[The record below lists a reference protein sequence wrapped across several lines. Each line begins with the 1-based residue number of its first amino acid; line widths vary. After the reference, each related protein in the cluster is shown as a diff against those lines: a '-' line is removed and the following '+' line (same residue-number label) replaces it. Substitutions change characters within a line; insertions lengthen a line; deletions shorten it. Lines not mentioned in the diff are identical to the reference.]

1 MIVKHI
7 PMRSTHKSDFAG
19 LINYLTDAQSKE
31 HRLGHVKLTNCHA
44 DSVRDAISEVLAT
57 QQSNTRAKNDK
68 TYHLIISFRAGEQLE
83 QDVLSEIEKR
93 VCDSLGFNDHQRI
106 SAVHND
112 TDNLHIH
119 VAINKIHPTRH
130 TMHEPYAAYRTLAE
144 QCEQLEKAFG
154 LQQDN
159 HTPQQTHNAAR
170 AADMERHSGI
180 ESLAGWI
187 KRECLEEMKAAQ
199 NWAELH
205 DTCRAHGLTLSAK
218 GNGLVFSADSGITVK
233 ASTVARD
240 LSKPKLEA
248 RFGAFQSAQTDSN
261 HSGQAAQRKYQKQ
274 PLKTRIDTSE
284 LYARYQREQQALA
297 THKTAALEQ
306 LRHKKNQLIINAK
319 NNNKVRRAAIKL
331 TGSSRFTKRVLYS
344 QASQALKSR
353 LAAIHKQYRQ
363 ERQQVY
369 QTHSKRTWADWLKHQ
384 AQHGD
389 QTALAALR
397 AREAAQA
404 LNGNTLQ
411 GNGQT
416 RKDQRSVIDSIT
428 KTGTVLFR
436 SKNGAV
442 RDDGQRL
449 QVSTQSDSEAIT
461 QALKIALERY
471 GNQISVNG
479 SPEFKARVIRAA
491 ADTDLPLTFSD
502 KGLEQRRLALLSA
515 NHQATPAKAQRR
527 GVPPIGKAP
536 PGIRRNTL
544 STLSQLDVMRFAKP
558 QDQRPSA
565 LEQRKAQLRAEM
577 AQKKQTQAKKS
588 RSR

>member
-1 MIVKHI
+1 
-7 PMRSTHKSDFAG
+7 
-19 LINYLTDAQSKE
+19 
-31 HRLGHVKLTNCHA
+31 
-44 DSVRDAISEVLAT
+44 
-57 QQSNTRAKNDK
+57 
-68 TYHLIISFRAGEQLE
+68 
-83 QDVLSEIEKR
+83 
-93 VCDSLGFNDHQRI
+93 
-106 SAVHND
+106 
-112 TDNLHIH
+112 DNLHIH

-144 QCEQLEKAFG
+144 QCELLEKAFG

-159 HTPQQTHNAAR
+159 HSPQQTHNAAR

-180 ESLAGWI
+180 ESLSGWI
-187 KRECLEEMKAAQ
+187 KRECLDEMKAAQ
-199 NWAELH
+199 TWAELH

-218 GNGLVFSADSGITVK
+218 GNGLVFSADNGITVK

-297 THKTAALEQ
+297 THKATALEQ
-306 LRHKKNQLIINAK
+306 LRHKKNQQIINAK

-331 TGSSRFTKRVLYS
+331 TGSGRFTKRVLYS
-344 QASQALKSR
+344 QASQALQSR

-389 QTALAALR
+389 PKALAALR
-397 AREAAQA
+397 AREAAQV

-416 RKDQRSVIDSIT
+416 RKDQSNVIDSIT
-428 KTGTVLFR
+428 KTGTVLF
-436 SKNGAV
+436 
-442 RDDGQRL
+442 Q
-449 QVSTQSDSEAIT
+449 
-461 QALKIALERY
+461 IALERY

-491 ADTDLPLTFSD
+491 ADTGLPLTFSD
-502 KGLEQRRLALLSA
+502 TGLEQRRLALLSP

-544 STLSQLDVMRFAKP
+544 STLSQLDVMRFDKP
-558 QDQRPSA
+558 QEQRPSA

-577 AQKKQTQAKKS
+577 AQKKQKQAKKS

>member
-7 PMRSTHKSDFAG
+7 PMRSTHKSDFAS
-19 LINYLTDAQSKE
+19 LIDYLTDAQSKE
-31 HRLGHVKLTNCHA
+31 HRLGHIKLTNCHA

-68 TYHLIISFRAGEQLE
+68 TYHLIISFRVGEQLE
-83 QDVLSEIEKR
+83 QDVLSDIEKR
-93 VCDSLGFNDHQRI
+93 VCDSLGFSDHQRI

-144 QCEQLEKAFG
+144 QCDQLEKAFG

-180 ESLAGWI
+180 ESLTGWI

-199 NWAELH
+199 TWAELH

-218 GNGLVFSADSGITVK
+218 GNGLVFSADNGITVK

-240 LSKPKLEA
+240 LSKLKLEA
-248 RFGAFQSAQTDSN
+248 RFGAFQSAQTDSHHN
-261 HSGQAAQRKYQKQ
+261 GQAAQRKYQKQ
-274 PLKTRIDTSE
+274 PLKTRFDTSE
-284 LYARYQREQQALA
+284 LYARYLREQQALA
-297 THKTAALEQ
+297 THKATALEL
-306 LRHKKNQLIINAK
+306 LRHKKNQQIINAQ

-331 TGSSRFTKRVLYS
+331 TGSGRFTKRVLYS
-344 QASQALKSR
+344 QASQSLQYS
-353 LAAIHKQYRQ
+353 LASIHKQYKQ
-363 ERQQVY
+363 ERQEVY
-369 QTHSKRTWADWLKHQ
+369 QTNSKRTWADWLKHQ
-384 AQHGD
+384 AQQGD
-389 QTALAALR
+389 LKALAALR

-416 RKDQRSVIDSIT
+416 HKDQTNVIDSIT

-442 RDDGQRL
+442 RDDGQSL
-449 QVSTQSDSEAIT
+449 QVSIQSDSEAIT

-491 ADTDLPLTFSD
+491 VDTGLPLTFSD
-502 KGLEQRRLALLSA
+502 KSLEQRRIALLSA
-515 NHQATPAKAQRR
+515 NHQTTSNKAQRS

-544 STLSQLDVMRFAKP
+544 STLAQLDVMRFVKP
-558 QDQRPSA
+558 PEQRPSA

-577 AQKKQTQAKKS
+577 AQKKQKQAKKS

>member
-1 MIVKHI
+1 
-7 PMRSTHKSDFAG
+7 
-19 LINYLTDAQSKE
+19 
-31 HRLGHVKLTNCHA
+31 
-44 DSVRDAISEVLAT
+44 
-57 QQSNTRAKNDK
+57 
-68 TYHLIISFRAGEQLE
+68 
-83 QDVLSEIEKR
+83 
-93 VCDSLGFNDHQRI
+93 
-106 SAVHND
+106 
-112 TDNLHIH
+112 
-119 VAINKIHPTRH
+119 
-130 TMHEPYAAYRTLAE
+130 
-144 QCEQLEKAFG
+144 
-154 LQQDN
+154 
-159 HTPQQTHNAAR
+159 
-170 AADMERHSGI
+170 MERHSGI
-180 ESLAGWI
+180 ESLAGWV
-187 KRECLEEMKAAQ
+187 KRECLDEVKAAQ
-199 NWAELH
+199 TWAELH
-205 DTCRAHGLTLSAK
+205 DTCRTHGLTLSAK
-218 GNGLVFSADSGITVK
+218 GNGLVFSADNGITVK

-240 LSKPKLEA
+240 FSKPKLEA
-248 RFGAFQSAQTDSN
+248 RFGAFQSAKTDSN
-261 HSGQAAQRKYQKQ
+261 HSGQTAQHNYQKQ

-297 THKTAALEQ
+297 THKAAALEQ
-306 LRHKKNQLIINAK
+306 LRDKKNQQIINAK

-331 TGSSRFTKRVLYS
+331 TGSGRFTKRVLYS
-344 QASQALKSR
+344 QASQALQSR
-353 LAAIHKQYRQ
+353 LDSIHKQYQQ

-369 QTHSKRTWADWLKHQ
+369 QTHSKHTWADWLKHQ

-389 QTALAALR
+389 QTALTALR

-416 RKDQRSVIDSIT
+416 RKDHGSVIDSIT

-491 ADTDLPLTFSD
+491 ADTGLPLTFSD

-515 NHQATPAKAQRR
+515 NHQATPAEAQLR
-527 GVPPIGKAP
+527 GVPRIGKAP

-544 STLSQLDVMRFAKP
+544 STLSQLDVMRFDKP
-558 QDQRPSA
+558 QEQRLSE

-577 AQKKQTQAKKS
+577 AQKKQKQAKKS

>member
-19 LINYLTDAQSKE
+19 LIDYLTDAQSKE
-31 HRLGHVKLTNCHA
+31 HRLGHIKLTNCHA

-83 QDVLSEIEKR
+83 QDVLSDIEKR
-93 VCDSLGFNDHQRI
+93 VCDSLGFNGHQRI

-144 QCEQLEKAFG
+144 QCEHLEKAFG

-159 HTPQQTHNAAR
+159 HTPQQNHNAAH

-180 ESLAGWI
+180 ESLTGWI
-187 KRECLEEMKAAQ
+187 KRECLEEIKAAQ
-199 NWAELH
+199 TWAELH
-205 DTCRAHGLTLSAK
+205 DTCHTHGLTLSAK
-218 GNGLVFSADSGITVK
+218 GNGLVFSADNGITVK

-248 RFGAFQSAQTDSN
+248 RFGAFQSAKADSN
-261 HSGQAAQRKYQKQ
+261 HSSQTAQCNYQKQ

-284 LYARYQREQQALA
+284 LYARYQHEQQAIA
-297 THKTAALEQ
+297 THKAAALAQ
-306 LRHKKNQLIINAK
+306 LRHKKNQQINNVK

-331 TGSSRFTKRVLYS
+331 TGSGRFTKRVLYS
-344 QASQALKSR
+344 QASQSLQYS
-353 LAAIHKQYRQ
+353 LASIHKQYKQ
-363 ERQQVY
+363 ERQEVY

-384 AQHGD
+384 AQQGD
-389 QTALAALR
+389 LKALAALR
-397 AREAAQA
+397 AREAAQS
-404 LNGNTLQ
+404 LNGNTLR

-416 RKDQRSVIDSIT
+416 HKDQSNVIDSIT

-442 RDDGQRL
+442 RDDGQSL

-491 ADTDLPLTFSD
+491 VDTGLPLTFSD
-502 KGLEQRRLALLSA
+502 KSLEQRRIALLSA
-515 NHQATPAKAQRR
+515 NHQTTSNKAKHR

-544 STLSQLDVMRFAKP
+544 STLAQLDVMRFVKP
-558 QDQRPSA
+558 PEQRPSA

-577 AQKKQTQAKKS
+577 AQKKQKQAKKS